1 MNNEP
6 IEIDPGLQRIQRNV
20 AIVTIFVIVLVLLLW
35 LLVSRWPEYLALFQ
49 KLRETG
55 ATLSE

>member
-6 IEIDPGLQRIQRNV
+6 FEIDPGLQRIQRNV

-35 LLVSRWPEYLALFQ
+35 LLVSRWPEYLALIQ